1 MPRIIINF
9 KIQGYEKNDAAKKLL
24 AIYNSCECRK
34 IKLATM
40 LKKMYRDGDLWRVY
54 GFAHDYTI

>member
-1 MPRIIINF
+1 M
-9 KIQGYEKNDAAKKLL
+9 KKNDAAKK
-24 AIYNSCECRK
+24 IVSNIQYCYECRK